1 VLTLL
6 RHAEVYAP
14 SRLGTLD
21 VLVAGGTIVALGRN
35 IEPPRN
41 VPCDDIDLA
50 GARLVPGLIDAHVH
64 LAGGGG
70 ESGPQSR
77 VPPVALSDL
86 TTAGVTTC
94 VGLLGTDTT
103 TRSMES
109 LVARALGLREEGV
122 SAYCW
127 TGGYAVP
134 PRTLTGSVRSDIVFV
149 DPIVGAGEIA
159 VSDHRSSQPTLDELL
174 RLAADCH
181 VAGMMSGKAG
191 VLHLHVG
198 DGERGLD
205 QVRRALDASELPASV
220 FHPTHVNRRKALFD
234 EAEAIARRGVTV
246 DVTAF
251 PVEKDDP
258 GLSAAAAIARWLDAD
273 LPRERL
279 TCSSDGAGCLPVFD
293 ETGRVRAMDVGR
305 PRALTDTIAELLAA
319 GRRLEDVLPFFTS
332 HVADVLRLGRK
343 GRIAVGA
350 DADGVVMGTAGEVL
364 GVMARGKWLVRQGAV
379 VRGPF
384 EAARGGA

>member
-1 VLTLL
+1 MLTLL